1 VERRIQ
7 NETRG
12 DVTSR
17 PRTRQGKGR
26 AERGEG
32 GGVVESQGKAEG
44 KGLGGRSDKSNK
56 EQRNVWRGTSR
67 ETSEKKGSSQ
77 RTKKKKR
84 KKCTRCSVAPRIRGA
99 EVRGVVKNPTPS
111 RL

>member
-1 VERRIQ
+1 MQ
-7 NETRG
+7 G
-12 DVTSR
+12 DVTSH

-56 EQRNVWRGTSR
+56 EQH
-67 ETSEKKGSSQ
+67 
-77 RTKKKKR
+77 
-84 KKCTRCSVAPRIRGA
+84 
-99 EVRGVVKNPTPS
+99 
-111 RL
+111 